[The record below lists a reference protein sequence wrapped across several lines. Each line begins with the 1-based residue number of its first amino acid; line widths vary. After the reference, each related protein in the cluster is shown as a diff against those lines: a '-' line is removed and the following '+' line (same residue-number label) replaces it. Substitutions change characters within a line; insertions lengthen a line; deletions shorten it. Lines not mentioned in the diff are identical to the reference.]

1 MQVFEMPIYI
11 YADNQQ
17 EVDECRKA
25 VISFIDENR
34 AEGRAVTAKNL
45 STALSHWKDNMLV
58 KAGIINFL
66 NKQ

>member
-34 AEGRAVTAKNL
+34 AEGRAATPSEAAVAK
-45 STALSHWKDNMLV
+45 T
-58 KAGIINFL
+58 
-66 NKQ
+66 NK

>member
-25 VISFIDENR
+25 VISFIDEIR
-34 AEGRAVTAKNL
+34 AEGRAVTAKKL